1 MRANY
6 VFLDPAE
13 RDRCLKKNYHSP
25 RPEQFFKPYFDKVQ
39 GLDEPTQLQWVDMHT
54 WMLYDILLKA
64 DRMSMANSLELRV
77 PFLDR
82 NMLDVALSI
91 PQKYRSGKEST
102 KIASARCRHEAAAG
116 KRCPSQKAGLPR
128 AAERLAAGR

>member
-1 MRANY
+1 M
-6 VFLDPAE
+6 FSDPAE

-82 NMLDVALSI
+82 NMLDVGTVHPAE
-91 PQKYRSGKEST
+91 YRSAKSPLR
-102 KIASARCRHEAAAG
+102 SLVR
-116 KRCPSQKAGLPR
+116 
-128 AAERLAAGR
+128 

>member
-1 MRANY
+1 MRGAEEPWQRYMRANY

-25 RPEQFFKPYFDKVQ
+25 RPEQFFRPYFDKVQ

-77 PFLDR
+77 PSWTATCW
-82 NMLDVALSI
+82 MW
-91 PQKYRSGKEST
+91 
-102 KIASARCRHEAAAG
+102 H
-116 KRCPSQKAGLPR
+116 CPSRRNTAPAKSPPR
-128 AAERLAAGR
+128 SLCAVPP

>member
-82 NMLDVALSI
+82 NMLDAPAKS
-91 PQKYRSGKEST
+91 PPRSLC
-102 KIASARCRHEAAAG
+102 AV
-116 KRCPSQKAGLPR
+116 PP
-128 AAERLAAGR
+128 